1 MKVYVVESG
10 NTYEGGSI
18 EGSSIEGVA
27 MSLETATKI
36 VEKAATDQY
45 GYNSFTKID
54 KMHWTNGCDY
64 ISISK
69 WEVEE

>member
-1 MKVYVVESG
+1 MKVYAVESG
-10 NTYEGGSI
+10 TAYEGG
-18 EGSSIEGVA
+18 SIEGVA

-36 VEKAATDQY
+36 AEKVATNQY

-54 KMHWTNGCDY
+54 EMHWTSGNDY
-64 ISISK
+64 ILISK